1 MENKQ
6 TEKRSL
12 LKKIGITKEQVFYLL
27 IADVFYALALNL
39 FYVGNKI
46 AAGGFAGIATV
57 INAFI
62 PI

>member
-6 TEKRSL
+6 TEMRSL

-39 FYVGNKI
+39 FYVEIRSQQEGLQ
-46 AAGGFAGIATV
+46 A
-57 INAFI
+57 
-62 PI
+62 